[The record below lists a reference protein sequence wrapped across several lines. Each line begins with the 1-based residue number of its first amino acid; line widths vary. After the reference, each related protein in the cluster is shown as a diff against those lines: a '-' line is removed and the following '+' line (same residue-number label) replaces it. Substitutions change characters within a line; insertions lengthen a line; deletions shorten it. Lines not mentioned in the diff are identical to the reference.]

1 MPDIKFYTSDVL
13 PIVQNVLD
21 NDETF
26 LLVKDVGIYLI
37 PRIITN
43 EQDKK
48 LVAYA
53 IGCNPNTDAD
63 WQNNSNKLIG
73 CNSFIDEISPQHDM
87 IQAFN
92 DFEEFIIIYKKC
104 KNDYYENEGATVDK
118 PKKMSA

>member
-63 WQNNSNKLIG
+63 WQNNSNKLIIT
-73 CNSFIDEISPQHDM
+73 SQW
-87 IQAFN
+87 
-92 DFEEFIIIYKKC
+92 
-104 KNDYYENEGATVDK
+104 
-118 PKKMSA
+118 